1 MSNMNA
7 KYIQHHLLFEHL
19 QKKYFKSKVD
29 NAPYLYFIVHKKKKK
44 NQTILKVHYH
54 KSEMS

>member
-29 NAPYLYFIVHKKKKK
+29 SAPYFTSYIKKKIK